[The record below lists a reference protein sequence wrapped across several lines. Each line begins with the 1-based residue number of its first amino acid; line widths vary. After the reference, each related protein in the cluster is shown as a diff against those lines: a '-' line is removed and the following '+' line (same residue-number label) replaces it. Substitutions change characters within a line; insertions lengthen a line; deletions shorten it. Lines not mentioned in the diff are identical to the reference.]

1 MSAPLLSF
9 PPYSLDVENACLW
22 QGKKRI
28 DLMPRDFA
36 ILHHLVSH
44 SERLVTH
51 KELLSAV
58 WTDTV
63 VSPGVLKVCIRR
75 IRRILQDGADA
86 PRFIET
92 RHRQGYRFL
101 AKVVSS
107 QAEEKPKASVAPGTQ
122 FSAVSPPHSLLVGR
136 EAEFEQLQGKLEKA
150 LHGERQIVFVTGEPG
165 IGKTT
170 LIRAFLRQVATRKVA
185 AIGRGQCVE
194 TYGAGEAYLP
204 ILEALGRLCQAP
216 EGEPLVEW
224 LRQHAPTWLMQLPT
238 LLTTSEAE
246 ALQQKLQGATQA
258 RMLQEMLAAVE
269 TLTPGHPLVLSIED
283 LQWSDYSTL
292 DLLAI
297 LARGHEPARLLIIG
311 TYRLGEM
318 LSNGHRLRKVV
329 RELYAHQQASEVALG
344 LLNASHI
351 GEYVQQRFPHNTFP
365 ATFAPVLHQR
375 TEGNPLFLTN
385 VLEDW
390 VSRGVLIHDEES
402 WKLQANF
409 EAVVSEIPNTIR
421 HLITTQSEQLLP
433 EERRVL
439 EVASLTGIEFSSA
452 AVAAAQQTEVLEV
465 EEWCAGLA
473 SRQQFLRPAGV
484 SRWPDGTM
492 AERYGFLHALYQQ
505 FWHER
510 VRLGQR
516 QRYHL
521 RIGERQEAAY
531 GERAG
536 EIAAELAIHFEE
548 GRDYPRAVRYRSQAA
563 ENAIQRYASQEAVVH
578 LTKGL
583 ELLNHHPDTPE
594 RTQQEFAL
602 RATLGISLQTIQG
615 YGNPVVEAAYTRAQE
630 LSRQIGEP
638 AQLFLVLYGLWMFHL
653 SRAEHNT
660 AHDLGEQ
667 LLSLAHR
674 THDSGLLIEAHATV
688 GVTLVYLGELQRAR
702 TELEATLTLY
712 DPQQHRGLAFVYGQ
726 DPRIACGGYLSQVTW
741 LLGYPDRARQR
752 SEETLRYAQDFAHPI
767 SQAYALNECALFY
780 QLVHN
785 TSVVQRLAEELLA
798 FSQQHKFSFW
808 ELAAVSLQA
817 WLLTEQGQ
825 PATSIAQLR
834 QGSSVRK
841 ATGTALRLPYYQGCL
856 AEAYGKNN
864 QPEEGITLVERA
876 LAVIASTG
884 ERWWEAE
891 IYRLKGELTL
901 QKGTRDSGLGTSS
914 PSPQAPSLK
923 PQDPREVAQEAEG
936 FFLKAIDIART
947 QSAKSLELRATMS
960 LVRLRQQQGKK
971 KKAREML
978 AAIYGW
984 FTEGFDTKDLQE
996 AKGLLETL
1004 A

>member
-1 MSAPLLSF
+1 M
-9 PPYSLDVENACLW
+9 
-22 QGKKRI
+22 
-28 DLMPRDFA
+28 
-36 ILHHLVSH
+36 
-44 SERLVTH
+44 
-51 KELLSAV
+51 
-58 WTDTV
+58 
-63 VSPGVLKVCIRR
+63 
-75 IRRILQDGADA
+75 
-86 PRFIET
+86 
-92 RHRQGYRFL
+92 
-101 AKVVSS
+101 
-107 QAEEKPKASVAPGTQ
+107 AS
-122 FSAVSPPHSLLVGR
+122 
-136 EAEFEQLQGKLEKA
+136 
-150 LHGERQIVFVTGEPG
+150 
-165 IGKTT
+165 
-170 LIRAFLRQVATRKVA
+170 
-185 AIGRGQCVE
+185 
-194 TYGAGEAYLP
+194 
-204 ILEALGRLCQAP
+204 
-216 EGEPLVEW
+216 
-224 LRQHAPTWLMQLPT
+224 
-238 LLTTSEAE
+238 
-246 ALQQKLQGATQA
+246 
-258 RMLQEMLAAVE
+258 
-269 TLTPGHPLVLSIED
+269 
-283 LQWSDYSTL
+283 
-292 DLLAI
+292 
-297 LARGHEPARLLIIG
+297 
-311 TYRLGEM
+311 
-318 LSNGHRLRKVV
+318 
-329 RELYAHQQASEVALG
+329 G
-344 LLNASHI
+344 L
-351 GEYVQQRFPHNTFP
+351 
-365 ATFAPVLHQR
+365 
-375 TEGNPLFLTN
+375 
-385 VLEDW
+385 
-390 VSRGVLIHDEES
+390 
-402 WKLQANF
+402 
-409 EAVVSEIPNTIR
+409 
-421 HLITTQSEQLLP
+421 
-433 EERRVL
+433 
-439 EVASLTGIEFSSA
+439 
-452 AVAAAQQTEVLEV
+452 
-465 EEWCAGLA
+465 
-473 SRQQFLRPAGV
+473 
-484 SRWPDGTM
+484 
-492 AERYGFLHALYQQ
+492 
-505 FWHER
+505 
-510 VRLGQR
+510 
-516 QRYHL
+516 
-521 RIGERQEAAY
+521 
-531 GERAG
+531 G

-594 RTQQEFAL
+594 RMQQEFAL

-638 AQLFLVLYGLWMFHL
+638 AQLFLVLYGLWMFHV

-660 AHDLGEQ
+660 ARDLGEQ

-674 THDSGLLIEAHATV
+674 THDSGLLIEAHATM

-726 DPRIACGGYLSQVTW
+726 DPRIACGGYLSQVMW

-752 SEETLRYAQDFAHPI
+752 SEETLRYAQDFTHPI

-825 PATSIAQLR
+825 PAKSIAQLR

-891 IYRLKGELTL
+891 IYRLKGALTL
-901 QKGTRDSGLGTSS
+901 QSQTGLGPVSNQSQTSQGKSSVRS
-914 PSPQAPSLK
+914 PKSEVTNSPASSVQSPES
-923 PQDPREVAQEAEG
+923 EAEEC
-936 FFLKAIDIART
+936 FLKAIEISRR
-947 QSAKSLELRATMS
+947 QQAKSLELRATMS

-996 AKGLLETL
+996 AKVLLETL